1 MFVNHQK
8 CFVLN
13 YFSKSSTF
21 HYFFGDTSVS
31 PAGSARDLGIHFDNQ
46 LKFHKHVSIILQ
58 NANYSLLQIKRSSR
72 KFNLQTFMTLYKTIV
87 RPVVEYCS
95 YMWYT
100 TWKHDSQQIEKVQ
113 HRISKFVPY
122 LSHLTYQRRLQC

>member
-13 YFSKSSTF
+13 YFSKSSTY
-21 HYFFGDTSVS
+21 HYFFGDISS
-31 PAGSARDLGIHFDNQ
+31 AGSAKDLGIHFDNQ

-58 NANYSLLQIKRSSR
+58 NTNYSLLQIKRSTR

-87 RPVVEYCS
+87 RPGGRILFLCVVYNME
-95 YMWYT
+95 T
-100 TWKHDSQQIEKVQ
+100 
-113 HRISKFVPY
+113 
-122 LSHLTYQRRLQC
+122 